1 MRRTQLYLE
10 DQLWNRLHLLAGQG
24 GTTLS
29 ELVRQALRE
38 KYLLPGVNRKQ
49 ALRDAAGLWR
59 DREDLRRTGTY
70 IRGLR
75 KGGRLERS
83 VR

>member
-1 MRRTQLYLE
+1 MYLE
-10 DQLWNRLHLLAGQG
+10 EQLWNRLHLLAKQS

-29 ELVRQALRE
+29 ELVRQAVRE
-38 KYLLPGVNRKQ
+38 KYLPAPVNRKQ

-59 DREDLRRTGTY
+59 DRQDLQRTGAY
-70 IRGLR
+70 IRRLR
-75 KGGRLERS
+75 KGHRLERS

>member
-1 MRRTQLYLE
+1 MYLE
-10 DQLWNRLHLLAGQG
+10 EQLWNRLHLLAKQS

-29 ELVRQALRE
+29 ELVRQAVRD
-38 KYLLPGVNRKQ
+38 KYLLTPLNRKQ

-59 DREDLRRTGTY
+59 DREDLQRTGAY
-70 IRGLR
+70 IRRLR

-83 VR
+83 LR

>member
-10 DQLWNRLHLLAGQG
+10 EPLWNRLHLLAKQSGA
-24 GTTLS
+24 TLS
-29 ELVRQALRE
+29 ELVRQALRD
-38 KYLLPGVNRKQ
+38 KYMLAPVNRKK

-59 DREDLRRTGTY
+59 DREDLRRTETY
-70 IRGLR
+70 IRRLR

-83 VR
+83 AR

>member
-1 MRRTQLYLE
+1 MYLE
-10 DQLWNRLHLLAGQG
+10 EQLWNRLHLLAKQA

-29 ELVRQALRE
+29 ELVRQAVRD
-38 KYLLPGVNRKQ
+38 KYLLTPPNRKQ

-59 DREDLRRTGTY
+59 DREDLQRTGAY
-70 IRGLR
+70 IRRLR

-83 VR
+83 LR